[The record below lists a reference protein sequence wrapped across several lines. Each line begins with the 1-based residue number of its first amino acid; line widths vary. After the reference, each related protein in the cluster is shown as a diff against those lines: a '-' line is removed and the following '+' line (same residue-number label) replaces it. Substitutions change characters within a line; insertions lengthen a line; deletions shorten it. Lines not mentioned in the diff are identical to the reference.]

1 MKDEQVRSEGKSKIR
16 NARPDD
22 PIFNLGYVIGGK
34 LPIQPR
40 KQAERPEAEE
50 LARLILAAPVSP
62 DRE

>member
-1 MKDEQVRSEGKSKIR
+1 MTGKRDQTQGQSKIR

-50 LARLILAAPVSP
+50 LARLIVAAPVSP

>member
-22 PIFNLGYVIGGK
+22 PIFNIGYVIGGK